1 MRSAQLGLWLKER
14 EFDLFNQMFYK
25 NFIQAVG
32 YTKQK
37 PISEFLIG

>member
-1 MRSAQLGLWLKER
+1 
-14 EFDLFNQMFYK
+14 MFYK

-37 PISEFLIG
+37 PISEFLIGWEFTTEMSGSNG